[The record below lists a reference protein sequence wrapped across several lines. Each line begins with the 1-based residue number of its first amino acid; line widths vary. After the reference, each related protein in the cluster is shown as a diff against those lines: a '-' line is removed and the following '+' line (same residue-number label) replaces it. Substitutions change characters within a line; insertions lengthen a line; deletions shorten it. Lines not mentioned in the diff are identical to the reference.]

1 MSFIKGSIGGWHP
14 ISIQKICQNTK
25 KYFGMVFENEVGTM
39 ETHIHIYA
47 VSEVQTSIII
57 QDASRFYE
65 D

>member
-1 MSFIKGSIGGWHP
+1 
-14 ISIQKICQNTK
+14 
-25 KYFGMVFENEVGTM
+25 MVFENEVGTM

-57 QDASRFYE
+57 QDASGFYE